1 MDIRTKAVLT
11 GTAKDTQYNSV
22 ITPIYPTSTF
32 RFEKLGK
39 HKGYDYT
46 RSGNPTRAALEEN
59 IAALE
64 GGLGASATATSRVS
78 SASQV
83 TQRPARAMTCI
94 PGSITSAPR
103 RG

>member
-11 GTAKDTQYNSV
+11 GTAKDSQYNSV

-32 RFEKLGK
+32 RFEELGK

-64 GGLGASATATSRVS
+64 GGLGASATATGMAAITAALSSWSREI
-78 SASQV
+78 
-83 TQRPARAMTCI
+83 MW
-94 PGSITSAPR
+94 
-103 RG
+103 